1 MTFLDTVDGKLAR
14 VTLRS
19 SRLGHV
25 LDHGIDLV
33 HPPVWWLAFGASLL
47 AAGPPWVYAATA
59 VTVGG
64 YFASRLLE
72 GVFLAAFG
80 FEIHSWRPVDSAF
93 RLVTARRNPNLVL
106 LSAGAAA
113 GRPDLGLGAVAVWT
127 TASVLFHTAR
137 LGMAFAARRRGLL
150 LGWQERA
157 AVGPAAAPGSG
168 SPA

>member
-33 HPPVWWLAFGASLL
+33 HPPIWWLAFGASLL
-47 AAGPPWVYAATA
+47 ATGPAWVEAATV

-64 YFASRLLE
+64 YLVSRLLE
-72 GVFLAAFG
+72 GIFLAVFG

-106 LSAGAAA
+106 LSAGALA
-113 GRPDLGLGAVAVWT
+113 GRPDLGLAAVALWSA
-127 TASVLFHTAR
+127 ASVAFHALR
-137 LGMAFAARRRGLL
+137 LVMAFAARRQGLL

-157 AVGPAAAPGSG
+157 AVGSAAAPGSG